1 MKKKIL
7 NIIKTFFLS
16 LIILLNLNAYSYGN
30 NEIIINMSNEPGTL
44 DWNLATDSSSF
55 LIINNIMGGLTK
67 LDSELRLKNNLA
79 EEWYFIED
87 TSEIIFKIKKNIFW
101 SDGVGLQAQHF
112 KDSWERLLTPSTAA
126 DYAYFLFDIKNAK
139 KYNSGSLKQFSDVG
153 IIILDKYTI
162 KIVLEKKK
170 SYFPSLMSFMSTFP
184 IRKDLIKKYGESWTR
199 KENIVTLGE
208 FKLKDKKNNSFMTFE
223 NKKGK
228 KIKIIINENSTSS
241 LAMFENN
248 QIDILDGGGIPL
260 LEIPYL
266 KSKGLIRTSNQFRN
280 NYIGFDVTSW
290 PFNDSEIRKA
300 FLYSIEKE
308 VFELILQQTVKA
320 TDSWIPEGMLG
331 NRSFINKFNP
341 KKAKEILEKK
351 GFYKTYKN
359 KKITFLF
366 PESSHNRLI
375 AETLQSMWKENINID
390 VEIQGL
396 EWKVYLA
403 ALDSDRP
410 NMYRAGWSADYPDPH
425 NFMNL
430 FTCKSG
436 NNETGW
442 CNNEYDTLISKASIE
457 DNPEKRAKYYSYA
470 QTILLDN
477 DCVIMPMFES
487 NQIFLKSKR
496 IKNFNY
502 SKLGIIDFS
511 DLEIRD

>member
-1 MKKKIL
+1 MVEG
-7 NIIKTFFLS
+7 
-16 LIILLNLNAYSYGN
+16 Y
-30 NEIIINMSNEPGTL
+30 
-44 DWNLATDSSSF
+44 
-55 LIINNIMGGLTK
+55 
-67 LDSELRLKNNLA
+67 
-79 EEWYFIED
+79 
-87 TSEIIFKIKKNIFW
+87 
-101 SDGVGLQAQHF
+101 
-112 KDSWERLLTPSTAA
+112 
-126 DYAYFLFDIKNAK
+126 LF
-139 KYNSGSLKQFSDVG
+139 
-153 IIILDKYTI
+153 
-162 KIVLEKKK
+162 
-170 SYFPSLMSFMSTFP
+170 
-184 IRKDLIKKYGESWTR
+184 
-199 KENIVTLGE
+199 
-208 FKLKDKKNNSFMTFE
+208 
-223 NKKGK
+223 
-228 KIKIIINENSTSS
+228 
-241 LAMFENN
+241 
-248 QIDILDGGGIPL
+248 